1 MNIDNTFIIAG
12 IGNAIAKSLAAGGA
26 ETIAL
31 SRTQEDLD
39 KLKAEVVYFV
49 FIHVVSSHTN

>member
-1 MNIDNTFIIAG
+1 MCVLCINIAG
-12 IGNAIAKSLAAGGA
+12 IGNAIAKALAAGGA

-39 KLKAEVVYFV
+39 HLKAEVFCLSY
-49 FIHVVSSHTN
+49 